1 MEKGGLHSQKSR
13 GYTLRKVGVT
23 LSEKQGCTVRKQR
36 LHCQKSRDTLSRS
49 RGYTVKKA
57 GATLSEKGGLYGQ
70 KGGQNSQ
77 TLSKKG
83 GYTVRQS
90 EKGRYT
96 VRKRGY
102 SARKAGAL
110 SDKEDHTVRQR
121 ILV

>member
-77 TLSKKG
+77 KSRVYTVKKG
-83 GYTVRQS
+83 GLHCETI
-90 EKGRYT
+90 
-96 VRKRGY
+96 RK
-102 SARKAGAL
+102 GAL
-110 SDKEDHTVRQR
+110 YCQKKGLQC
-121 ILV
+121 